1 MSSDQVE
8 NTVLSKEEKKQHL
21 SIIVLGASGDLAKK
35 KTYPA
40 LFALYSNNLLPP
52 NTVIY
57 GYARS
62 EMDDAKFR
70 QNMEPRLKGSGDKK
84 KFLDLLHYQH
94 GGYDSAESFAKLSET
109 LKKHEGDHGNR
120 IFYFAIPPSV
130 FVPSAQAIKASGLTT
145 TGWNRIIVEKPFGR
159 DLESSSKLAKD
170 LSKLFT
176 EDQLYRIDHYLGKE
190 MVQNLMV
197 LRFANNVFD
206 PLFNRNHIASV
217 SITFKEDIGTE
228 GRGGYFDEFGIIR
241 DVMQNHLVQILALF
255 AMEAPV
261 TLEAADVQAEKVK
274 LLKAIPPI
282 TRNNVVVGQYTASPD
297 GKNPGYLED
306 KTVPQGSTCPTFAT
320 AVAFVN
326 NARWKGVPFILKC
339 GKALNERKTEVRVQ
353 FQAPAYHLFNDPQS
367 NELVIRVQPNEA
379 IYLKMTQK
387 KPGLN
392 NEQVQAELD
401 LTYKERFGLNL
412 NLPDAYERLILD
424 VIRGDH
430 NLFVRDDELEASWKI
445 FTPILHELEKNKEAP
460 ISYPFGSRGPAE
472 ADELAQKYGFRRTEG
487 YTWPGPKM

>member
-1 MSSDQVE
+1 MASDQVE
-8 NTVLSKEEKKQHL
+8 NITLTKEEKNQRL
-21 SIIVLGASGDLAKK
+21 SIVVLGASGDLAKK

-40 LFALYSNNLLPP
+40 LFALYSNDLLPP

-62 EMDDAKFR
+62 ELDDAKFR
-70 QNMEPRLKGSGDKK
+70 QSLEPKLKGSGDKK
-84 KFLDLLHYQH
+84 KFLELLHYQH

-109 LKKHEGDHGNR
+109 LKKHEGNHGNR

-130 FVPSAQAIKASGLTT
+130 FVPSAKAIKASGLST

-159 DLESSSKLAKD
+159 DLQSSTQLANE
-170 LSKLFT
+170 LSKLFN
-176 EDQLYRIDHYLGKE
+176 EDQLFRIDHYLGKE

-206 PLFNRNHIASV
+206 PLFNRNHIANV

-241 DVMQNHLVQILALF
+241 DVMQNHLTQILALF

-261 TLEAADVQAEKVK
+261 TLEASDVQAEKVK
-274 LLKAIPPI
+274 LLRAIPPI
-282 TRNNVVVGQYTASPD
+282 TKDNVVIGQYTASKD
-297 GKNPGYLED
+297 GKNPGYLD
-306 KTVPQGSTCPTFAT
+306 DSTVPKGSKCPTFAS

-326 NARWKGVPFILKC
+326 NARWHGVPFILKC
-339 GKALNERKTEVRVQ
+339 GKALSERKTEVRVQ
-353 FQAPAYHLFNDPQS
+353 FQPPAYHLFNAQA

-401 LTYKERFGLNL
+401 LTYKERFGHV

-430 NLFVRDDELEASWKI
+430 SLFVRSDELEASWKI
-445 FTPILHELEKNKEAP
+445 FTPLLHEMEKNGDAP
-460 ISYPFGSRGPAE
+460 IPYEFGGRGPAE
-472 ADELAQKYGFRRTEG
+472 ADELAKRFGFKRTEG
-487 YTWPGPKM
+487 YVWPGASAKM

>member
-1 MSSDQVE
+1 
-8 NTVLSKEEKKQHL
+8 
-21 SIIVLGASGDLAKK
+21 
-35 KTYPA
+35 
-40 LFALYSNNLLPP
+40 
-52 NTVIY
+52 
-57 GYARS
+57 
-62 EMDDAKFR
+62 
-70 QNMEPRLKGSGDKK
+70 
-84 KFLDLLHYQH
+84 
-94 GGYDSAESFAKLSET
+94 
-109 LKKHEGDHGNR
+109 
-120 IFYFAIPPSV
+120 
-130 FVPSAQAIKASGLTT
+130 VPSAQAIKASGLST

-159 DLESSSKLAKD
+159 DLQSSSKLAKD

-176 EDQLYRIDHYLGKE
+176 EEQLYRIDHYLGKE

-261 TLEAADVQAEKVK
+261 TLDAADVQAEKVK

-297 GKNPGYLED
+297 GKTPGYLED
-306 KTVPQGSTCPTFAT
+306 KTVPKGSKCPTFAST
-320 AVAFVN
+320 VAFVN
-326 NARWKGVPFILKC
+326 NARWHGVPFILKC

-353 FQAPAYHLFNDPQS
+353 FQPPAYHLFNPQS
-367 NELVIRVQPNEA
+367 NELVLRVQPNEA

-401 LTYKERFGLNL
+401 LTYKERFELTG
-412 NLPDAYERLILD
+412 LPDAYERLILD

-445 FTPILHELEKNKEAP
+445 FTPILHELESKSAEDP
-460 ISYPFGSRGPAE
+460 IPYQFGGRGPVE
-472 ADELAQKYGFRRTEG
+472 ADELAKRYGFKRTEG
-487 YTWPGPKM
+487 YVWPKM